1 MLDLKASLLL
11 EGEMEQ
17 EDRCPVGKCFG
28 STVVGP
34 RGQLV
39 IPVEA
44 RKELGIDAGTKLL
57 VFSHFGE
64 RGLMFVKVGVVEE
77 LLNIISRRVSE
88 FTQMVEETERTE
100 NEGNRG

>member
-1 MLDLKASLLL
+1 MKPENEHA
-11 EGEMEQ
+11 
-17 EDRCPVGKCFG
+17 VGKCFG

-57 VFSHFGE
+57 AFGQFGD
-64 RGLMFVKVGVVEE
+64 RGLVFVKVEAVEE
-77 LLNIISRRVSE
+77 LLNLMTQKLAEFARSVTESE
-88 FTQMVEETERTE
+88 AADIKTEH
-100 NEGNRG
+100 EGD